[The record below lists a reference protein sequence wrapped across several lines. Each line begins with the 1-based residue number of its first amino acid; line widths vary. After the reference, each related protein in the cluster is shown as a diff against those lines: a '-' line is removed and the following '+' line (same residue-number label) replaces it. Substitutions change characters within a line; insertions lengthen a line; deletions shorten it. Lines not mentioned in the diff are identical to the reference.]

1 MSKGN
6 PDNNSL
12 VFTRQFHDPYK
23 FAEAIKTLKI
33 KRGAQLS
40 PGSFLGTLN
49 FTDFG
54 DLKLKPLVR
63 NLMIISAFRWHFN
76 PN

>member
-23 FAEAIKTLKI
+23 FAEAIKPLKI
-33 KRGAQLS
+33 KRGTQLS
-40 PGSFLGTLN
+40 PGSFLGTRSPCLLLPK
-49 FTDFG
+49 FIRLTDR
-54 DLKLKPLVR
+54 DE
-63 NLMIISAFRWHFN
+63 I
-76 PN
+76 